1 MKQAQKGLTRT
12 KGETDPGSEEWA
24 GVWAGKEVKAG
35 VRAGAE
41 GVDRSND
48 DLKNH
53 LRRTDWR

>member
-12 KGETDPGSEEWA
+12 KGEINPRSEVWA
-24 GVWAGKEVKAG
+24 GVWAGKEAKAG

-41 GVDRSND
+41 VVVRSND

-53 LRRTDWR
+53 LRWTDWR

>member
-12 KGETDPGSEEWA
+12 KGETDPMSEEWA

-41 GVDRSND
+41 GVVRFYG
-48 DLKNH
+48 KQ
-53 LRRTDWR
+53 